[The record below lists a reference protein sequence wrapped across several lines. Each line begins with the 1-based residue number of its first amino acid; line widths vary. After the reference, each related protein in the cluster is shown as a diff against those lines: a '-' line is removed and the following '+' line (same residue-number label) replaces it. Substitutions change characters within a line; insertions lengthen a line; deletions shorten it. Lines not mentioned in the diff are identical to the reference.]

1 MTYTPFPVWPAP
13 EGSSGGSGGG
23 ANEVFFAYYLFP
35 ESLVGEFGTY
45 TAGVSIVSGEGD
57 VPVGLR
63 SVVILDGGGY
73 ASFVGDGTTTMLY
86 EDPQLSTFAR
96 LNRSELFGGIGGQA
110 ALLNVYVDFSL
121 SGQAVNTTYQM
132 LGQILVPQGPPV
144 IQLAGLVAAA
154 AGSTLVQ
161 GLTYFVSDVGSGMLA
176 LASTDA
182 TYAFLGTL
190 ALDHDDPVPTGYIG
204 HFTRTPAP

>member
-23 ANEVFFAYYLFP
+23 ANEVFF
-35 ESLVGEFGTY
+35 
-45 TAGVSIVSGEGD
+45 
-57 VPVGLR
+57 
-63 SVVILDGGGY
+63 
-73 ASFVGDGTTTMLY
+73 
-86 EDPQLSTFAR
+86 
-96 LNRSELFGGIGGQA
+96 
-110 ALLNVYVDFSL
+110 
-121 SGQAVNTTYQM
+121 
-132 LGQILVPQGPPV
+132 
-144 IQLAGLVAAA
+144 LAGLVAAA